1 MTNLNER
8 LYKYTWIVLFLIGI
22 ILISYSMIFWAGL
35 LVCFLFVA
43 SMFNTKNRTLL
54 IQVAFFLVGFLAYKY
69 LGTVLKE
76 QAESREIRIIIDRCL
91 LSLVVLSMFISS
103 RILNKTPIEYLH
115 KPKWNSP
122 IFFPYIVKG
131 FHSMKTS
138 GFLTIAI
145 FSNIVFFV
153 VFIYLKGIDITLSL
167 LLFGVAFSI
176 VNGILE
182 EIIWRG
188 ILLRRFMESTG
199 ELQGMIVSSVGFGLQ
214 HISIGIPIVP
224 SLLLSIGGV
233 FFAVIVLRTDSLYP
247 SMIWHIVINMGMVF
261 SGMIV

>member
-1 MTNLNER
+1 
-8 LYKYTWIVLFLIGI
+8 
-22 ILISYSMIFWAGL
+22 
-35 LVCFLFVA
+35 
-43 SMFNTKNRTLL
+43 
-54 IQVAFFLVGFLAYKY
+54 
-69 LGTVLKE
+69 
-76 QAESREIRIIIDRCL
+76 
-91 LSLVVLSMFISS
+91 
-103 RILNKTPIEYLH
+103 
-115 KPKWNSP
+115 
-122 IFFPYIVKG
+122 
-131 FHSMKTS
+131 MKTS